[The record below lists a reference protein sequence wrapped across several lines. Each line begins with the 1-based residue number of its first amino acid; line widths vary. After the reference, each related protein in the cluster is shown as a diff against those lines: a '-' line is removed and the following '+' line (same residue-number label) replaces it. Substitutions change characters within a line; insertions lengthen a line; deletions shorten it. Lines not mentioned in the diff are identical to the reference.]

1 MYHNRPLL
9 SGITVELAAED
20 DPVVINLENLI
31 LEISSNGNVANTVKL
46 SPRESVS
53 GLWDANQTLVM

>member
-1 MYHNRPLL
+1 MDHNRSLF
-9 SGITVELAAED
+9 SDITVELAAGD

-31 LEISSNGNVANTVKL
+31 LEISSNGDVANTVKL